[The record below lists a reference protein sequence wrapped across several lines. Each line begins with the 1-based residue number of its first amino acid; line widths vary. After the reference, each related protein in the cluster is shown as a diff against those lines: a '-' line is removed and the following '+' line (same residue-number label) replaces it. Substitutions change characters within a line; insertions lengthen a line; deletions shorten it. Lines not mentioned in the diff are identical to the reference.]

1 MALGRE
7 MLRREA
13 KKVYKENTKN
23 IPKRNRIPF
32 AQFFKQFMKM
42 RNTDQTPEIE
52 VPDTNPEDFDFENFI
67 NVNQID
73 DESLEDGETIEVVE
87 DEEVKEED

>member
-7 MLRREA
+7 ILRREA

-32 AQFFKQFMKM
+32 SQFFKQYKKT
-42 RNTDQTPEIE
+42 RNTEQTPEVE
-52 VPDTNPEDFDFENFI
+52 VPETNPEDFDFENFV

-73 DESLEDGETIEVVE
+73 DNSLEDGEEIEVVE
-87 DEEVKEED
+87 EED

>member
-7 MLRREA
+7 ILRREA

-32 AQFFKQFMKM
+32 SQFFKQYKKT
-42 RNTDQTPEIE
+42 RNTGQTPEVE
-52 VPDTNPEDFDFENFI
+52 VPETNPEDFDFENFV

-73 DESLEDGETIEVVE
+73 DDSLEDGEEIEVVE
-87 DEEVKEED
+87 EED